1 MAMAWTS
8 ATSLPGKLRRVVG
21 KQTWGSWQPI
31 VLLGLFLGLME
42 LDLWFIRSTGS
53 VLGRVV
59 IYSLIAGLF
68 WLYWKSHP
76 QAHDRPGSTGR
87 AWLRAL
93 AATAGMALLLLGTA
107 LLVSEPY
114 EEWFKTMLRRPPGL
128 LGSWLTHKLAGIV
141 GQQVALQWFLW
152 PVSRQVVASRPW
164 ALGLA
169 VAVAGI
175 IHLPSWPLV
184 LITALASLAWI
195 WLYEISGR
203 LMPVIFSQIVLIL
216 LAHGVLPERLVYD
229 MRVGS
234 QATAMLQRNGA
245 TYQERVREKLRIYGV
260 PKYYVRHGNTDQG
273 FVVGMYQDVLGRTPE
288 TWEIEQWVE
297 NLQRMSPVE
306 VAERF
311 LTSAELAE
319 KEAAS
324 R

>member
-1 MAMAWTS
+1 MTWTS
-8 ATSLPGKLRRVVG
+8 ATSLPGTVHRVMG
-21 KQTWGSWQPI
+21 KQTWRSWQPS
-31 VLLGLFLGLME
+31 VQLGLFLGLME

-59 IYSLIAGLF
+59 VYSLIAGLF
-68 WLYWKSHP
+68 WLYWRSHP
-76 QAHDRPGSTGR
+76 NAHAQPGTTGR
-87 AWLRAL
+87 AWGRAL
-93 AATAGMALLLLGTA
+93 VATGGMALLLLGTA

-114 EEWFKTMLRRPPGL
+114 EEWFKTILRRPPGQL
-128 LGSWLTHKLAGIV
+128 AAWLTLKFAGIV

-152 PVSRQVVASRPW
+152 PVSRQVVSSRPL

-169 VAVAGI
+169 AAVSGV
-175 IHLPSWPLV
+175 IHLPSMPLV

-195 WLYEISGR
+195 WLYETSGR
-203 LMPVIFSQIVLIL
+203 LLPVIFSQIVLIL

-234 QATAMLQRNGA
+234 QATALLQRNGA

-260 PKYYVRHGNTDQG
+260 PEYYTRHGNTDKG

-288 TWEIEQWVE
+288 ACEIEEWVE

-306 VAERF
+306 VAEKF
-311 LTSAELAE
+311 LTCTELAE
-319 KEAAS
+319 KQAVP
-324 R
+324 